1 MWFQRGSK
9 QLGTASSPARSSGM
23 PADMR
28 LVRGRQRRSG
38 YSPCASL
45 PVALRLSDKEER
57 RGSIGPEKQ
66 IWFSATM
73 SNGYHTVPGERSCL
87 EDGTVCNLP
96 YQFASPLQPALGEN
110 INPLNRR
117 RTMADVQIFIW
128 TSCIFV
134 CLFLSSRVWFVC
146 VTVDLIYSG
155 VDITRALLRK
165 ELILLIQEWRILK
178 L

>member
-38 YSPCASL
+38 HSPCASL

-57 RGSIGPEKQ
+57 RGSMGPEKQ

-117 RTMADVQIFIW
+117 TVANVRIFIW